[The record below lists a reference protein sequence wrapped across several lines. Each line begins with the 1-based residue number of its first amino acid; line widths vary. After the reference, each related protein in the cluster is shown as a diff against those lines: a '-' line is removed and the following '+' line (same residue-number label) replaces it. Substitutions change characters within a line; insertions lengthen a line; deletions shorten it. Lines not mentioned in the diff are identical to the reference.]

1 MVSNFFVVSLELSSS
16 KYKKI
21 CFNAKEVNNA
31 ISECFKAEKNSIKN
45 TDKKSYISITKYVVT
60 NKEIV
65 EDLWQDEFIQ
75 MYFDNVEWVIDG
87 IKEIEKINI
96 PIFRVWHE

>member
-1 MVSNFFVVSLELSSS
+1 MKIKYMVSNFFVVSLELSSS

-31 ISECFKAEKNSIKN
+31 LSECFKADRNSIEN
-45 TDKKSYISITKYVVT
+45 TNKKSYISISKYVVT
-60 NKEIV
+60 NRNII
-65 EDLWQDEFIQ
+65 EDLLKDEFTR
-75 MYFDNVEWVIDG
+75 MYFDNIEWVMNG

-96 PIFRVWHE
+96 PIF